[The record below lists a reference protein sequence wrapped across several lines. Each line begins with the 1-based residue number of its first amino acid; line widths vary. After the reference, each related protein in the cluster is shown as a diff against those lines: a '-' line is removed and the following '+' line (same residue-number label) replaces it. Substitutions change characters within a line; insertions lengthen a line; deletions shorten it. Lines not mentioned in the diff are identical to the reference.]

1 MASETLRT
9 ACTGL
14 CTACT
19 GLRPSRAAWPLR
31 GHRAAP
37 GQAPRYP
44 AHLCP
49 LGPPSPPSAKLPPMV
64 GEARRAGGATIAFL
78 ESRRHRNSLKPVD
91 WYLCYLASPD
101 SSKASA
107 EFATFQLPRVASFL
121 PRVASFLPQAVFAQI
136 GPFLPLSLSLSDEE
150 EEGRKE
156 GRRAGPIHR
165 FSSCLKKHP
174 RVRKAI
180 HGFFVD
186 AFLSKTQ
193 CWRGF
198 TVDQTSIH
206 ASTGR
211 NAPLPPSEL
220 GHGC

>member
-14 CTACT
+14 CVWD
-19 GLRPSRAAWPLR
+19 AAWQLP

-37 GQAPRYP
+37 GQAPQSP
-44 AHLCP
+44 AHLCT
-49 LGPPSPPSAKLPPMV
+49 LDPPYPPSAKLPPTT
-64 GEARRAGGATIAFL
+64 GETRRTGGVTIAFL
-78 ESRRHRNSLKPVD
+78 ESRRHRHSLKPVD
-91 WYLCYLASPD
+91 WYLCYLVSPD

-107 EFATFQLPRVASFL
+107 EFATFQPPQVDSFF
-121 PRVASFLPQAVFAQI
+121 PRVASFLPQAAFAQI
-136 GPFLPLSLSLSDEE
+136 GLFLPLSLSLSEEE

-174 RVRKAI
+174 RVRTPI
-180 HGFFVD
+180 HGFSVD
-186 AFLSKTQ
+186 DFLSETQ